1 MSTWIEPP
9 PQKSGLGC
17 VGKGCLIIIAFVV
30 FLMIAAGVGL
40 FWGFKTHS
48 ALVRGMY
55 WARKIQVISEEP
67 VLVPKFE
74 TTSENVAAA
83 KRKWDAFA
91 DADGPAHVEL
101 SADDLNNL
109 AAGDDDLRDRVFA
122 SIDGNRLHVQASLPL
137 AKYVQRS
144 PYFLNGDIEVQLD
157 GKQSLDHP
165 HFTSLTVNKQ
175 AAPSDFLD
183 WKYRGKTLRDYAGE
197 WKENDGAWKAEI
209 RDGLL
214 IFDKTSRG

>member
-17 VGKGCLIIIAFVV
+17 VGKGCLIVIAFVV

-40 FWGFKTHS
+40 FIGFKSHS
-48 ALVRGMY
+48 ALVRGAY
-55 WARKIQVISEEP
+55 WARKTQVIAEEP

-74 TTSENVAAA
+74 TTSENIAAA
-83 KRKWDAFA
+83 ERKWEGFA

-122 SIDGNRLHVQASLPL
+122 SIDGDHLRVQASLPL

-157 GKQSLDHP
+157 GRQSLSQP
-165 HFTSLTVNKQ
+165 HFLRLIVNKH
-175 AAPSDFLD
+175 AAPTDFLD
-183 WKYRGKTLRDYAGE
+183 WKYRGKMLRDYEGE
-197 WKENDGAWKAEI
+197 SKEKEGAWKVEI

-214 IFDKTSRG
+214 IFDKTSRS